1 MNLAGQIFA
10 ISAKEFK
17 ILWQDR
23 QALVLLFL
31 MPAFFILV
39 MSSALEGVF
48 EAGTSD
54 RPFEILLLNRDA
66 GRAAEETTADLKRLE
81 GLSFIETY
89 RGAPLDLETAERL
102 VREGKFGFALV
113 FPRRYPDEILRPGTE
128 MAGKESKILL
138 LVDPAIPRPIAA
150 NVMGTI
156 QGAVERRRL
165 AVQLPERWRNFFQS
179 RQEQAPLE
187 GFPFGGPGNRVEE
200 SPGRGPLAIPS
211 PGEEALQIKYPGHF
225 EKSRKPTATEQ
236 NVPAYAIFG
245 VFFIVLTLARGVL
258 KERIEGTF
266 LRLLSA
272 PLPKIAILVGKLLP
286 YYLVNLVQIFL
297 MFAVGV
303 LIFQM
308 RLGSVGALLLIS
320 ISLAAA
326 ATGLGLLVAAL
337 GRTESQVDTL
347 SVLLAVSLGALG
359 GMMVPVF
366 VMPKIMQK
374 IALVTPH
381 AWALQG
387 YHDSIVRGLG
397 AGDVLTEAAVL
408 MGFALVFFSVALW
421 RFRFH

>member
-1 MNLAGQIFA
+1 
-10 ISAKEFK
+10 
-17 ILWQDR
+17 
-23 QALVLLFL
+23 
-31 MPAFFILV
+31 
-39 MSSALEGVF
+39 
-48 EAGTSD
+48 
-54 RPFEILLLNRDA
+54 
-66 GRAAEETTADLKRLE
+66 
-81 GLSFIETY
+81 
-89 RGAPLDLETAERL
+89 
-102 VREGKFGFALV
+102 
-113 FPRRYPDEILRPGTE
+113 
-128 MAGKESKILL
+128 
-138 LVDPAIPRPIAA
+138 
-150 NVMGTI
+150 
-156 QGAVERRRL
+156 L
-165 AVQLPERWRNFFQS
+165 AV
-179 RQEQAPLE
+179 
-187 GFPFGGPGNRVEE
+187 
-200 SPGRGPLAIPS
+200 PS
-211 PGEEALQIKYPGHF
+211 PGEEALQIKYPGDF

-245 VFFIVLTLARGVL
+245 VFFIVLTLARGIL

-303 LIFQM
+303 LIFRM

-347 SVLLAVSLGALG
+347 SVLLAISLGALG

-397 AGDVLTEAAVL
+397 AGDVLAEAAVL

-421 RFRFH
+421 RFRFR

>member
-1 MNLAGQIFA
+1 MNLIRQILA

-48 EAGTSD
+48 EAGTRD
-54 RPFEILLLNRDA
+54 RPLEVLLLNRDA
-66 GRAAEETTADLKRLE
+66 GKAAGETIADLKELE
-81 GLSFIETY
+81 GLSFIETHE
-89 RGAPLDLETAERL
+89 GASLDPEKAERL
-102 VREGKFGFALV
+102 VREGEFGFALV
-113 FPRRYPDEILRPGTE
+113 FPHRYTEEILRPGTDIT
-128 MAGKESKILL
+128 GKASKVLL
-138 LVDPAIPRPIAA
+138 FVDPTIPRPIAA
-150 NVMGTI
+150 NVRGTI
-156 QGAVERRRL
+156 QGVLERRRL
-165 AVQLPERWRNFFQS
+165 AVQLPERWRNFFQPP
-179 RQEQAPLE
+179 QEQAPFE
-187 GFPFGGPGNRVEE
+187 GFPFEGPRNRVKEGPGA
-200 SPGRGPLAIPS
+200 GPFSMPS
-211 PGEEALQIKYPGHF
+211 SGEEALEIRYPGDF

-258 KERIEGTF
+258 KERTDGTF

-272 PLPKIAILVGKLLP
+272 PLPKIAILIGKLLP
-286 YYLVNLVQIFL
+286 YYVVNLVQIVL

-308 RLGSVGALLLIS
+308 RLGSLGALFLIS
-320 ISLAAA
+320 LSLAAA

-347 SVLLAVSLGALG
+347 SVLLAVSLSALG

-387 YHDSIVRGLG
+387 YHDAIVRGLG
-397 AGDVLTEAAVL
+397 AGAVLTEAAVL

-421 RFRFH
+421 RFRFR